1 MQKKHLSKILK
12 QGALISCVRIQ
23 DDGYLLKEGTGDAPG
38 VLAVWWMQG
47 FDHFVQNQWANTN
60 LCVFL
65 YMCVVCQWNIL
76 IELHFEQLRTED
88 GVLWKTALYDSNR
101 GNYLLEILVE
111 GISLSGLAHLL
122 RFFSISWAHDF
133 MGPFLAVS
141 LVRLLWHQS

>member
-23 DDGYLLKEGTGDAPG
+23 DGGYLLKEGTGDSPE

-47 FDHFVQNQWANTN
+47 FVHFVQNKWANTN

-65 YMCVVCQWNIL
+65 YMCVICQWNIL

-101 GNYLLEILVE
+101 GNCLLEIFVE
-111 GISLSGLAHLL
+111 GISLSGLTRLL

-141 LVRLLWHQS
+141 LVRLLWHRS